1 MKQDM
6 MSLRTVGHTIPT
18 WRVAWR
24 ALAVVAVLLLL
35 PGGSLA
41 RTMMPRGSGG
51 TIGSFKFGGALTG
64 RLKTYRKWTVPPGPL
79 IVAGCQITST
89 PTDADLNFFNAKLK
103 QKHHLVT
110 VNGGSP
116 GIAAEID
123 IQVSRRGNTESLA
136 GLNAPAIVSFN
147 AIIKGKA
154 YAWQSNTTPTSIL
167 KGGGTVRTN
176 ARNTAG
182 SVDATLIPTT
192 TAALHMHRAL
202 TIKGSWSYC
211 KPFPR

>member
-1 MKQDM
+1 
-6 MSLRTVGHTIPT
+6 MSLRTAGHTIRL

-24 ALAVVAVLLLL
+24 AFVVIAASLLV

-41 RTMMPRGSGG
+41 SAIMPRASGG
-51 TIGSFKFGGALTG
+51 TIGKFKFGGALTG
-64 RLKTYRKWTVPPGPL
+64 RLRTYRRSTVPPGHL
-79 IVAGCQITST
+79 VVAGCQITTTS
-89 PTDADLNFFNAKLK
+89 TDADLNFFNAKLK
-103 QKHHLVT
+103 LKHHLVT
-110 VNGGSP
+110 VNGGGP

-123 IQVSRRGNTESLA
+123 IQVSKDGNTESLA
-136 GLNAPAIVSFN
+136 GLNAPALVSFN

-167 KGGGTVRTN
+167 NGGGTVRTN
-176 ARNTAG
+176 SRNTAG

-192 TAALHMHRAL
+192 PAALRVHRAL

-211 KPFPR
+211 KPFPH